1 MKKPLIVIGGPTA
14 CGKTGFSIQLAKK
27 IGGEIISA
35 DSMQVYRYMDIG
47 TAKVTPEEADGVPH
61 YLIDEFDPDE
71 EYNVMIFQQKA
82 KAYMEEIWAKGKVP
96 ILVGGTGFYI
106 NALLYDNDFTETEND
121 TTYREECY
129 KLAQE
134 QGPEVL
140 FERLKEVDP
149 AYAEIMHANNV
160 KRVTRALE
168 YHYLTGQKFSEHNA
182 EQKEKE
188 SPYDA
193 AVIILNMDRE
203 KLYERIELRID
214 LMMDQGLLEEVK
226 GLLEKGYAPDLVSMQ
241 GIGYKEFVPYF
252 NGECTLERLYALGLT
267 AGKNFSVQKGFHLD
281 PSHCWLITV
290 GDDVTFGPQVRILAH
305 DASMH
310 RALGYTRIAP
320 VTIGDRV
327 FIGAGSVVL
336 PGVRVGND
344 SIVGAGSVVTKS
356 IPAGE
361 VWAGNPARRLG
372 TTEDFLNKHRK
383 AMEYSVC
390 YDESYTVRAGIS
402 DAKKQEQKAALANDV
417 GYVV

>member
-1 MKKPLIVIGGPTA
+1 MGLK
-14 CGKTGFSIQLAKK
+14 QLLSRM
-27 IGGEIISA
+27 IS
-35 DSMQVYRYMDIG
+35 
-47 TAKVTPEEADGVPH
+47 
-61 YLIDEFDPDE
+61 
-71 EYNVMIFQQKA
+71 
-82 KAYMEEIWAKGKVP
+82 
-96 ILVGGTGFYI
+96 
-106 NALLYDNDFTETEND
+106 
-121 TTYREECY
+121 
-129 KLAQE
+129 
-134 QGPEVL
+134 
-140 FERLKEVDP
+140 RL
-149 AYAEIMHANNV
+149 
-160 KRVTRALE
+160 
-168 YHYLTGQKFSEHNA
+168 
-182 EQKEKE
+182 
-188 SPYDA
+188 
-193 AVIILNMDRE
+193 
-203 KLYERIELRID
+203 
-214 LMMDQGLLEEVK
+214 
-226 GLLEKGYAPDLVSMQ
+226 
-241 GIGYKEFVPYF
+241 

-290 GDDVTFGPQVRILAH
+290 GDDVTFGPEVRILAH

-383 AMEYSVC
+383 AMEQSVC

-402 DAKKQEQKAALANDV
+402 DAKKQEQKAALANGV